1 MDVGEAALIVLVF
14 LLFANLVVLGMRSSF
29 NQHSL
34 EQRLERIERRL
45 DRISEHL
52 GLDAEV
58 PPDVKRIRELIR
70 AGHKIDAI
78 KAYREQHGVGLKE
91 AKDAIDAVEREM

>member
-52 GLDAEV
+52 GLDADL
-58 PPDVKRIRELIR
+58 PPDVKRLRALIPQETR
-70 AGHKIDAI
+70 LGPSKNTASSTASG
-78 KAYREQHGVGLKE
+78 
-91 AKDAIDAVEREM
+91 